1 MKHKTN
7 ITPLPETKEA
17 RSRFRNTIGKYT
29 IKRSSRC
36 ISCGLCAELCPYGV
50 HPRYEKFSKSLR
62 PVEHKCIGFKCK
74 ENDYY
79 CIDRCP
85 EKALTLR
92 LNPVL
97 ETLGDYRWTAE
108 MLLAHWEMAE
118 TGKLPTVGLEY
129 NLGCHALRE
138 RKREPRSAGAADRAS
153 ISRLPQRAAGF

>member
-1 MKHKTN
+1 M
-7 ITPLPETKEA
+7 
-17 RSRFRNTIGKYT
+17 
-29 IKRSSRC
+29 
-36 ISCGLCAELCPYGV
+36 
-50 HPRYEKFSKSLR
+50 R

-108 MLLAHWEMAE
+108 MLIGHWEMAE
-118 TGKLPTVGLEY
+118 PEPLGDSTTDGSVDSKTGD
-129 NLGCHALRE
+129 
-138 RKREPRSAGAADRAS
+138 S
-153 ISRLPQRAAGF
+153 

>member
-1 MKHKTN
+1 MKQTPH
-7 ITPLPETKEA
+7 ITQLPETKEA

-36 ISCGLCAELCPYGV
+36 TSCGLCAELCPYGV
-50 HPRYEKFSKSLR
+50 HHRYEKFSKSLR
-62 PVEHKCIGFKCK
+62 PIEHKCIGFKCK

-97 ETLGDYRWTAE
+97 ETLGD
-108 MLLAHWEMAE
+108 
-118 TGKLPTVGLEY
+118 
-129 NLGCHALRE
+129 
-138 RKREPRSAGAADRAS
+138 
-153 ISRLPQRAAGF
+153 